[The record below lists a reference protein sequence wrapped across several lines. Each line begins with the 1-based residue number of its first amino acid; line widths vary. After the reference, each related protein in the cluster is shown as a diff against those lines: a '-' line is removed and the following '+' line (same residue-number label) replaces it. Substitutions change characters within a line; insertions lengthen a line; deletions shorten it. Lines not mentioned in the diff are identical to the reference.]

1 MGFAGHERGRRGL
14 HSISHGIDVRLGCV
28 LGLFG
33 HAHGFTRLGVLRV
46 VGAWSTLFARYP
58 QLGWIKTWGI
68 SIASVATALVTD
80 PDDGD
85 FRQEAY
91 DVGLQ
96 LDLQLQV
103 MHRLPMMLSV
113 GYAHGF
119 EGNGAGKDEW
129 MVSFKV
135 L

>member
-1 MGFAGHERGRRGL
+1 MLEWNLPPVRFERAGSPGFYA
-14 HSISHGIDVRLGCV
+14 SW
-28 LGLFG
+28 
-33 HAHGFTRLGVLRV
+33 LRPAV
-46 VGAWSTLFARYP
+46 F
-58 QLGWIKTWGI
+58 
-68 SIASVATALVTD
+68 ATALVTD